1 MEQKKLFS
9 DLDFYPKGAT
19 YSVPPAGAEQ
29 TLKIEKVHGKIPV
42 VRAIFADNLSTVR
55 ITIKKDGADT
65 YVDNVAL
72 SVFRSDRPI
81 PIRLPEGDYKVQLS
95 RTDSGTDTVIAN
107 VAYLVELTK

>member
-1 MEQKKLFS
+1 MEKTKLFS

-19 YSVPPAGAEQ
+19 YVVPPSGDEK

-42 VRAIFADNLSTVR
+42 VRAIYADNLSNVR

-81 PIRLPEGDYKVQLS
+81 PIRLPEGDYKVQLTRS
-95 RTDSGTDTVIAN
+95 DNGTDTVTAN